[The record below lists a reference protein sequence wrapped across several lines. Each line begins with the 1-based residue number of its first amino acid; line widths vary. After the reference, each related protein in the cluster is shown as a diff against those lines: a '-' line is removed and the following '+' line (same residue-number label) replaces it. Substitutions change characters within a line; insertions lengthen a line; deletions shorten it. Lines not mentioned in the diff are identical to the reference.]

1 MCIRDSNNS
10 ILYSD
15 YIKILIE
22 TNNQFILISIHDNGP
37 GIPDDEKEN
46 VFNPF
51 YRIDK
56 SRNQNNTNSGL
67 GLSITRSLLL
77 QINGKIELNDS
88 YLGGLEVKIKIE
100 NQ

>member
-1 MCIRDSNNS
+1 
-10 ILYSD
+10 
-15 YIKILIE
+15 LIE
-22 TNNQFILISIHDNGP
+22 TNSQFIQISIHDNGP

-46 VFNPF
+46 VFRPF

-67 GLSITRSLLL
+67 GLSITRTLLS
-77 QINGKIELNDS
+77 QINGTIELGNS